1 LEAGKVEKR
10 RLPAD
15 LVRSFKNVTVGSV
28 GDAVRKLGFKGD
40 MTCQINPIF
49 PVKIAGLAITVMEEP
64 CTDVVSPVHMIEAVD
79 LAGPGDVICIGN
91 GANPEVTL
99 WGGLASAAC
108 KARGVEGAV
117 LDGGVRDVEEI
128 IHDYMFPVFSRSTTP
143 VTTVGCYKTV
153 SLNEPTVV
161 GGVKVN
167 PGDIIVGDRDGVV
180 CVPAGLAEKALKMAR
195 EFDDMEREQTR
206 CIFETGSMKLGI
218 AKHNRI

>member
-1 LEAGKVEKR
+1 VMEFRKLSPEI
-10 RLPAD
+10 
-15 LVRSFKNVTVGSV
+15 VRAFKNVTVGSV
-28 GDAVRKLGFKGD
+28 GDAVRQLGFHGD
-40 MTCQINPIF
+40 MSCQINPIF
-49 PVKIAGLAITVMEEP
+49 PVKISGSAITVMEEP
-64 CTDVVSPVHMIEAVD
+64 CTEKVPPVHMIEAVD

-108 KARGVEGAV
+108 KARGVEAAV

-128 IHDYMFPVFSRSTTP
+128 IRDYMFPVFSRSTTP

-161 GGVKVN
+161 GGVEVN

-180 CVPAGLAEKALKMAR
+180 CVPAHLAEQALQMAR

-206 CIFETGSMKLGI
+206 CIFETGSMKQGI